1 MSGTGGIDPNAWMGF
16 GSNGTRAGAGAAQGD
31 PLIVNKR
38 YRLADPATG
47 EQRDYTRVSTLL
59 SCLGSSHGLT
69 VWTERGIIE
78 GLALRPDL
86 RSLLASAPGDKTVAD
101 EVLTGAKEASG
112 LHAARRHGTAVHG
125 ALERHLTGQPLALAP
140 DEPVAVDLAAVVAL
154 IEGERLRVRRVE
166 LVILHA
172 TLGYA
177 GRLDLLVEV
186 TLPDGRTM
194 VRVVDLKTGEDVG
207 SGDKARKIAAQLAAY
222 ARATHHRLADGSIVD
237 AQQSEVVVDTGVG
250 YVIAVRDGA
259 AELLEADLS
268 SGWTDVLLAAK
279 EHQRAAAARKLAML
293 PVGRRYVAPSLS
305 RASTQASD
313 VDAATLDVLREAV
326 TASSVPLVAQVA
338 AQAPALGDGEKTA
351 TGRAKPKCSRCRQP
365 GHRARTCSADVA
377 PESSEPVEPSLLD
390 ATPTSVEDIVTLQR
404 SCSCSSPTWGVP
416 TWSARPDVTTCATC
430 DFPSRATVERLTS
443 ERAGF
448 AGLGYVPPAEAD
460 DEPTRVEPP
469 VTPVE
474 ADDVA
479 TVECLIRRATS
490 QAELADI
497 WQAAAAAGTWTDAHS
512 ALAGEIALW
521 LPPTSDLPF

>member
-1 MSGTGGIDPNAWMGF
+1 MSGTGAADPNAWMG
-16 GSNGTRAGAGAAQGD
+16 SAPNGTRAEAAQGD

-38 YRLADPATG
+38 YRLVDPATG

-59 SCLGSSHGLT
+59 NCLGSSHGLT

-112 LHAARRHGTAVHG
+112 LYAARRHGTAVHG

-154 IEGERLRVRRVE
+154 IEGEGLRVRRIE
-166 LVILHA
+166 QVILHE

-186 TLPDGRTM
+186 ILPDDRTV
-194 VRVVDLKTGEDVG
+194 VRVADLKTGKDVG

-222 ARATHHRLADGSIVD
+222 ARATHHRLTDGSIVD
-237 AQQSEVVVDTGVG
+237 AQQSGINVDTEVG
-250 YVIAVRDGA
+250 YVIAVRDGV
-259 AELLEADLS
+259 AELLEVDLS
-268 SGWTDVLLAAK
+268 SGWQDVLLAAK

-305 RASTQASD
+305 QASTQAPD
-313 VDAATLDVLREAV
+313 VDTATLDALREAV
-326 TASSVPLVAQVA
+326 TARDVPLVAQVA
-338 AQAPALGDGEKTA
+338 AQAPALPEAADEKTA

-365 GHRARTCSADVA
+365 GHRARTCTTDVA
-377 PESSEPVEPSLLD
+377 SEPGEAGEPSLLD
-390 ATPTSVEDIVTLQR
+390 ATPTSVEDVVTLQR
-404 SCSCSSPTWGVP
+404 SCSCSSPAWHVP
-416 TWSARPDVTTCATC
+416 AWSARPDVTICATC
-430 DFPSRATVERLTS
+430 DFPSRATVERLTG

-448 AGLGYVPPAEAD
+448 AGLGYVPP
-460 DEPTRVEPP
+460 
-469 VTPVE
+469 VE

-479 TVECLIRRATS
+479 TVEDLIRRATS

-512 ALAGEIALW
+512 ALAGEVAPG

>member
-1 MSGTGGIDPNAWMGF
+1 MSGAGVVDPNAWMGL
-16 GSNGTRAGAGAAQGD
+16 TPPGAAQGD

-59 SCLGSSHGLT
+59 NCLGSSHGLT

-86 RSLLASAPGDKTVAD
+86 RSLLASAPGDKAVAD
-101 EVLTGAKEASG
+101 EVLTAAKEASG
-112 LHAARRHGTAVHG
+112 LHAARRHGTAVHA

-154 IEGERLRVRRVE
+154 IEGEGLCVRRVE
-166 LVILHA
+166 QVILHA

-186 TLPDGRTM
+186 TLPDGRTV
-194 VRVVDLKTGEDVG
+194 VRVVDLKTGKDVG

-237 AQQSEVVVDTGVG
+237 AQQSEVVVDTEVG

-259 AELLEADLS
+259 AELLEVDLS
-268 SGWTDVLLAAK
+268 SGWTDVLLATR
-279 EHQRAAAARKLAML
+279 EHQRAAAARKLSML
-293 PVGRRYVAPSLS
+293 PVGRRCVAPSLS
-305 RASTQASD
+305 QASTQAPD
-313 VDAATLDVLREAV
+313 VDTATLDVLREAV
-326 TASSVPLVAQVA
+326 TASSVPLVTQVA
-338 AQAPALGDGEKTA
+338 AQAPALPEAADEKTA

-365 GHRARTCSADVA
+365 GHRARTCTADVA
-377 PESSEPVEPSLLD
+377 PESSEPVEPTEPSLPD
-390 ATPTSVEDIVTLQR
+390 AAPTSVEDIVTLQR
-404 SCSCSSPTWGVP
+404 SCSCSSPTWHVP
-416 TWSARPDVTTCATC
+416 TWSARPDVTICAAC
-430 DFPSRATVERLTS
+430 DFPSRATVERLVG

-474 ADDVA
+474 ADSVA
-479 TVECLIRRATS
+479 TIEDLIRRATS

-512 ALAGEIALW
+512 ALAGQIALW

>member
-1 MSGTGGIDPNAWMGF
+1 MSGVGAADPNAWMGLTP
-16 GSNGTRAGAGAAQGD
+16 SGAAQGD

-38 YRLADPATG
+38 YRLVDPATG

-59 SCLGSSHGLT
+59 NCLGSSHGLT

-112 LHAARRHGTAVHG
+112 LYAARRHGTAVHG

-140 DEPVAVDLAAVVAL
+140 DEPVAVDLEAVVAL
-154 IEGERLRVRRVE
+154 IEGEGLRVRRVE
-166 LVILHA
+166 QVILHA

-186 TLPDGRTM
+186 TLPDGRSV
-194 VRVVDLKTGEDVG
+194 VRVADLKTGKDVG

-237 AQQSEVVVDTGVG
+237 AQQSEVVVDTEVG

-259 AELLEADLS
+259 AELLEVDLS
-268 SGWTDVLLAAK
+268 SGWQDVLLAAK
-279 EHQRAAAARKLAML
+279 EHQCAAAARKLAML

-305 RASTQASD
+305 QASTRAPD
-313 VDAATLDVLREAV
+313 VDTATLDALREAV
-326 TASSVPLVAQVA
+326 TARDVPLVAQMT
-338 AQAPALGDGEKTA
+338 AQAPTLPEVADEKTA
-351 TGRAKPKCSRCRQP
+351 TGRAKPRCSRCRQP
-365 GHRARTCSADVA
+365 GHRARMCTADVT
-377 PESSEPVEPSLLD
+377 SEADEPSLLD
-390 ATPTSVEDIVTLQR
+390 ATPASVEDVVTLQR
-404 SCSCSSPTWGVP
+404 SCSCSSPTWHVP
-416 TWSARPDVTTCATC
+416 EWTPRPDVTTCATC
-430 DFPSRATVERLTS
+430 DFPSRATVERLAG
-443 ERAGF
+443 ERAGL
-448 AGLGYVPPAEAD
+448 AGLGYAPPAEAG
-460 DEPTRVEPP
+460 DESVRSLRDIDVPP
-469 VTPVE
+469 SVRQ
-474 ADDVA
+474 DDV
-479 TVECLIRRATS
+479 EFLIREARS

-497 WQAAAAAGTWTDAHS
+497 WQEAVAHSAWTDAHS
-512 ALAGEIALW
+512 ALAGEIAPG